1 MLRVIFIIVVL
12 LVFIG
17 LILLQVFLSKRNNKW
32 LGLIL
37 PFIFIIIAI
46 FASIST
52 PLYVVTEEATVSY
65 SENGQVVEETISHAS
80 SERPAL
86 TTIIATIIPIF
97 LLWNIPTLIFLG
109 IYGVCRDQIKKN
121 GELNKMNVV
130 DL

>member
-1 MLRVIFIIVVL
+1 MLRIIFIIIAM

-17 LILLQVFLSKRNNKW
+17 LILLQVYLSKRNNKW

-37 PFIFIIIAI
+37 PFIFLIIAL
-46 FASIST
+46 FASITT

-65 SENGQVVEETISHAS
+65 SENGQVVEETISPAS
-80 SERPAL
+80 SEKPSLA
-86 TTIIATIIPIF
+86 TIIATIIPLF

-109 IYGVCRDQIKKN
+109 IYGVCRDQMKKN
-121 GELNKMNVV
+121 GELNRMNVL